1 VLEWNLE
8 RYPNGACA
16 LARSTHPL
24 ICDRFACVPRPL
36 LPPYSATGVFFLFG
50 AGRLALMRSQPTKAL
65 DYYARAA
72 QAQSQYRNL
81 HHISWWE
88 SAVACL
94 GLWR

>member
-1 VLEWNLE
+1 V
-8 RYPNGACA
+8 
-16 LARSTHPL
+16 
-24 ICDRFACVPRPL
+24 
-36 LPPYSATGVFFLFG
+36 
-50 AGRLALMRSQPTKAL
+50 RSQPAKAL

-94 GLWR
+94 GLWRWVFGFVGAVAGRAVVGEGGSDTSWIYALFANADI